1 MGRRSGQE
9 SDRGTGFVR
18 SVLYP
23 RRSESTSKV
32 TKRSRWDTV
41 LDNVMHEKLGWKN
54 FIKEYKIFGK
64 NFKLYVANRSYS
76 FLCLQK
82 EIHSNIHS
90 RLDDLDFLRRTIYDM
105 S

>member
-1 MGRRSGQE
+1 M
-9 SDRGTGFVR
+9 TGFVR

-32 TKRSRWDTV
+32 TKRSRWDTL

-54 FIKEYKIFGK
+54 FIKEYNIFVKKIK
-64 NFKLYVANRSYS
+64 NSVLQTGVFRSCVCKRRNLY
-76 FLCLQK
+76 
-82 EIHSNIHS
+82 IHSHS
-90 RLDDLDFLRRTIYDM
+90 DDLDFLQRTTYDM

>member
-18 SVLYP
+18 SVLHP

-32 TKRSRWDTV
+32 TKRSQWDTV
-41 LDNVMHEKLGWKN
+41 LDDVMHEKLGWKN

-64 NFKLYVANRSYS
+64 KLKNSV
-76 FLCLQK
+76 LQTEVIPSCVCK
-82 EIHSNIHS
+82 KKFIVI
-90 RLDDLDFLRRTIYDM
+90 FTAIWM
-105 S
+105 I